1 MKKWGGRRMGPG
13 SGGRL
18 VSVVLSQ
25 SLPPL
30 LLCVDLPS
38 FSPGSD

>member
-1 MKKWGGRRMGPG
+1 MGGKRKGSG
-13 SGGRL
+13 SGGRI